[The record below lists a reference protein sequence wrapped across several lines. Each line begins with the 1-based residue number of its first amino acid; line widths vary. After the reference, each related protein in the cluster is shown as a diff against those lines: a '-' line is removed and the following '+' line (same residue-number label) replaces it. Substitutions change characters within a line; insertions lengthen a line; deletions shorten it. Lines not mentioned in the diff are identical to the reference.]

1 MSEEILKA
9 LMQLFAIIYKQD
21 VGDEEAQNDYVKEF
35 LLSQISRERFD
46 TYYDQYTEYINAN
59 SSEDGA
65 VKRTSVKDSVR
76 TLALCKRIN
85 KTLSQKQKSIVLVR
99 LAEFVNLTDKLSD
112 LRFELLKTIG
122 DVFKVDKEEYTNIVD
137 FSAANSI
144 EEVVQNET
152 FQVYL
157 DKEEFK
163 IENER
168 IYNKDGLN
176 AVFFFSIIES
186 AGIVLFRYFGD
197 LNVNLNGLQIK
208 EKKTYVVNDGST
220 IRTPKSSIFFSEIVT
235 NFRKKETNEN
245 ILFDASIP
253 HYTFPNGKVALEG
266 IRIVEESGTLF
277 GIMGGSGAGKT
288 TLLNVLSGIDPTPQ
302 ATVKLNGYDISS
314 SESKSNVGFIP
325 QDDLLMEELTVYQ
338 NLYFNAKLINDIWG
352 EDELKERIE
361 KVLKELGLFEIR
373 DIAVGNPLNKK
384 ISGGQ
389 RKRLNIALELIREPL
404 VLFVDE
410 PTSGLSSKDSENV
423 MQLLKHLSQ
432 TGKIIFVVI
441 HQPASEI
448 YKLFD
453 KLFILDVGGLPVYY
467 GNPIEAVIYFKTV
480 THQINQEIG
489 ECGSCGNVT
498 PEQIFDTLEDKE
510 IDDFGNYTSERK
522 IKPSKWSEYFKESFI
537 PTEVDTSIP
546 LDKLETIN
554 SPNLLKQFKVF
565 FTRDFLSRWND
576 KQYVLIALLEA
587 PVLAAL
593 LSFIIKSSNNVDQEY
608 TFSQNENVPGYI
620 FMLIIVALFLGLTIS
635 AEEIFK
641 DQKIL
646 KREKFLQLSRFSYLK
661 SKVIYLILLSVLQ
674 SFFLCAVGNLIIEL
688 YDNLFNYWI
697 LIFSVFVFGNI
708 LGLLLSSSFKTI
720 VTIYIIIPLIVIP
733 QMFLGGAMFKFE
745 NLNKDIGGGNHIPIV
760 SSIMVSR
767 WAYEAIMVA
776 QFSSNKYEKNIYDY
790 EQLLS
795 DYNYRT
801 SYLYPYLLD
810 LLNDQLSDNKDESL
824 KCSDTVYNTLV
835 FEATKPIAQSA
846 LVFDVKNHSIEQSML
861 FIEGLTE
868 IYQTKQNELSRK
880 KDGKIIE
887 INRFLG
893 ENALMNLKRSYQN
906 NNVADV
912 VQNSLSKKKFFVE
925 NSMVYQNYDHIFL
938 RDHLNS
944 EYKVDGSFM
953 YVPVKS
959 FFGNK
964 ISTFWYNILVIWFF
978 NFILFI
984 LLYFDG
990 LKKLLEIEIFSKKSF
1005 N

>member
-688 YDNLFNYWI
+688 YDNFFNYWI

>member
-35 LLSQISRERFD
+35 LLSQISRERYD

-688 YDNLFNYWI
+688 YDNFFNYWI